1 MRLWLN
7 IRSTLRVVA
16 LDLPSVFGHA
26 PYVARVPPV
35 PVLRSERARLAVP
48 ATLVRVLA
56 DQCVGE
62 SGVLNHELLERVHAL
77 LDSSA
82 TLVPL
87 PDDPTARRTG
97 FPIWKDLSTYRDRMP
112 RDPDELSELA
122 RLLSR
127 DLHELS
133 DEELIAAAR
142 ASGELHRAGPERTGR
157 LLAEL
162 YRRDQLSW
170 PKIAELTGI

>member
-1 MRLWLN
+1 
-7 IRSTLRVVA
+7 
-16 LDLPSVFGHA
+16 
-26 PYVARVPPV
+26 
-35 PVLRSERARLAVP
+35 
-48 ATLVRVLA
+48 
-56 DQCVGE
+56 
-62 SGVLNHELLERVHAL
+62 
-77 LDSSA
+77 
-82 TLVPL
+82 
-87 PDDPTARRTG
+87 
-97 FPIWKDLSTYRDRMP
+97 MP

-170 PKIAELTGI
+170 PKIAELTGIGRSYGVSSRAGG